1 MYFKS
6 VENYKYRMSFSYG
19 KGNLEVLDKVNEE
32 ALKYF
37 ISKFDGVKDIEDEE
51 IGFNIGDLDIGKI
64 AKVKAFKNDE
74 IDFVTHISRG
84 YLVISFNKKFD
95 DIFDPFKY
103 ITDLFE
109 EFFTKVVFEKI
120 NKKDYKDLLDVR
132 FFFHDETDRSYYKPI
147 ISVQIDDVVYAL
159 DFYQDVKRHELQRV
173 WK

>member
-6 VENYKYRMSFSYG
+6 VENYKYRMSFGYG
-19 KGNLEVLDKVNEE
+19 KGNLDVLDKVNEE

-51 IGFNIGDLDIGKI
+51 IGFNIGDLDIDKI

-74 IDFVTHISRG
+74 IDFVTHIGRG
-84 YLVISFNKKFD
+84 YLVISFNKEFEGTFD
-95 DIFDPFKY
+95 SFKY
-103 ITDLFE
+103 MTNLFE
-109 EFFTKVVFEKI
+109 DFFTKEVFEKI

-147 ISVQIDDVVYAL
+147 VSVQIDDVVYAL
-159 DFYQDVKRHELQRV
+159 DFYKDVKKYELPRV
-173 WK
+173 